1 MGFSITSAVLGGV
14 IIICYSLSIAQCR
27 DRKERYDRYYRNY
40 SPSDIKSKLK
50 NYEPE
55 MAISAM
61 ILILG
66 IVEFVIGIWAPVC
79 CCLMSSCACCV
90 PRQQV
95 RLPEKTT
102 SKRTILIIP
111 QAENRLV
118 PRRQRKAKPYLKMTS
133 KYFKFLRDSFNL
145 FNLSNIADANNPA
158 ADSVR
163 TALQFR

>member
-1 MGFSITSAVLGGV
+1 ML
-14 IIICYSLSIAQCR
+14 LP
-27 DRKERYDRYYRNY
+27 DERLCMLC
-40 SPSDIKSKLK
+40 SQTTGK
-50 NYEPE
+50 NTRENNNQE
-55 MAISAM
+55 N
-61 ILILG
+61 LI
-66 IVEFVIGIWAPVC
+66 P
-79 CCLMSSCACCV
+79 
-90 PRQQV
+90 
-95 RLPEKTT
+95 
-102 SKRTILIIP
+102 IIP